1 MSLKKSIIEFV
12 KTIESG
18 LSENDFKKSFLSIYP
33 NYENSSTFGYWFKRY
48 AIENGY
54 VFKINNTKIQNKQN
68 EEYSLIDLNSKS
80 ITLEDIT
87 EDDIKTYKT
96 NTAFDTIASDMC
108 GLMGG
113 TQYEVSAAAGTG
125 KTTLLTQI
133 GVYLQENNPS
143 VDMMFISAEMNE
155 QDWKVEI
162 YKNKSLSGVRTL
174 FISEIEDE
182 SNIKNVIYSAL
193 RSAKYVIVDSVT
205 VLGVMLS
212 DYTGMK
218 PEKAKKWICKQII
231 KASQENNSIMMC
243 IKHATKDGSVV
254 GTTWDKHMFT
264 GQLLLEAETAT
275 KRYAYFTKNRRG
287 SSQQFKKLYFF
298 RDKETGRL
306 MFDQSLLDQ
315 QTMIDEIK
323 TETENKLKED
333 ELEFD
338 KMFETESDNDSANE
352 SNVYDLT
359 DMFQPELEEVNY

>member
-1 MSLKKSIIEFV
+1 MNLSKAVQEYLKTAKEGMSLEEFYA
-12 KTIESG
+12 
-18 LSENDFKKSFLSIYP
+18 DFLNTYPSFNTHSAFRH
-33 NYENSSTFGYWFKRY
+33 SSKLY
-48 AIENGY
+48 ATRNGY
-54 VFKINNTKIQNKQN
+54 VFKDKVEFKSSSKDITPN
-68 EEYSLIDLNSKS
+68 EEFTLIDLNSKS
-80 ITLEDIT
+80 ITVDDIT

-113 TQYEVSAAAGTG
+113 TQYEVSATAGTG

-133 GVYLQENNPS
+133 GVYLQENDPS
-143 VDMMFISAEMNE
+143 VDMLFISAEMNE

-162 YKNKSLSGVRTL
+162 YKNKSLSGVRAL

-205 VLGVMLS
+205 VLAVMLS

-315 QTMIDEIK
+315 QTMIEEIK
-323 TETENKLKED
+323 NETEKKLKED

-338 KMFETESDNDSANE
+338 KMFETNSDNK

-359 DMFQPELEEVNY
+359 DVFQQELEEVNY